1 MDREKPDTPG
11 RVFRT
16 GRVFRKKVFPIPLLA
31 AVAGAWLFFH
41 GPQTA
46 VSGGGEFPLA
56 MAVVE
61 KGRIE
66 DVVTAQGALEPKS
79 YVDVGVQVSGQLRA
93 VHVAI
98 GDDVKAGDLIA
109 EIDPKTYEARVAAGE
124 ATVKELAARVAEQEA
139 VLEKNTR
146 DFGRNREMR
155 KVKAVS
161 EQALQDSETA
171 VLTAQAQLDGL
182 KAQLEGAQSTLD
194 GDRAN
199 LGYTKIYAPMSGTV
213 LAQDPRQGQ
222 TLNASQTA
230 PVVARIGDLN
240 VLSVRAQVAEADV
253 ASLKTGMPVYFTT
266 LRSPD
271 LKWQGAVRLIQPS
284 PQVVNQVVLYD
295 VLVDVDNRDRRL
307 MTGMSAQVFF
317 VVATAEDVPLV
328 PVAAL
333 GRRMQKEDGPAG
345 EAYGVRVL
353 DGKDAVEKTVHIGLM
368 DRRMAEV
375 RDGLAA
381 GDTVVLPAP
390 AANGGGGQA
399 RPGFMR
405 GPRL

>member
-1 MDREKPDTPG
+1 MDREKQSSSV
-11 RVFRT
+11 RVL
-16 GRVFRKKVFPIPLLA
+16 RKGIFLVPLLA
-31 AVAGAWLFFH
+31 VAVAGAWFFFP
-41 GPQTA
+41 GTRD
-46 VSGGGEFPLA
+46 VSPAGGGA
-56 MAVVE
+56 QMATAAVE

-79 YVDVGVQVSGQLRA
+79 YVDVGVQVSGQLKA

-109 EIDPKTYEARVAAGE
+109 EIDPETYEARVAADE
-124 ATVKELAARVAEQEA
+124 ANVKELTARIAEQEA
-139 VLEKNTR
+139 ALEKSTR
-146 DFGRNREMR
+146 DFERNREMR
-155 KVKAVS
+155 KLKAVS
-161 EQALQDSETA
+161 EQVLQDSETA
-171 VLTAQAQLDGL
+171 VRTAQAQLDGL
-182 KAQLEGAQSTLD
+182 KAQFEGAQSTLD
-194 GDRAN
+194 GDRAS

-213 LAQDPRQGQ
+213 LVQDPRQGQ

-230 PVVARIGDLN
+230 PVVARIGDLD

-253 ASLKTGMPVYFTT
+253 MSLKTGMPVYFTT

-317 VVATAEDVPLV
+317 VVATATDVPLV

-345 EAYGVRVL
+345 EAYSVRIL
-353 DGKDAVEKTVHIGLM
+353 EGKDVVEKTVHVGLM
-368 DRRMAEV
+368 NRKMAEV

-381 GDTVVLPAP
+381 GDTVVLTAP
-390 AANGGGGQA
+390 SANANGQA
-399 RPGFMR
+399 PRGFMR